1 MEKLLDR
8 TKPDS
13 ESMEE
18 KKIRYEDIRSQIKDG
33 DVLMFKGRYFSSSII
48 RWLTGSFYSH
58 AGIAV
63 WWNRRLMV
71 MEAVERGVG
80 ILPLSRKI
88 GSYRGDV
95 EWFCSKKEIPERDR
109 LRMIL
114 FAQEEL
120 GKSYARWREILFGWK
135 ILLRRNLSE
144 KDELRRENK
153 LYCSQYVARTYN
165 AIGLDLKKNRDDRFM
180 SPDDVANSPL
190 LEKRGVFKIKDCI
203 YLIPEVATE
212 IDIP

>member
-1 MEKLLDR
+1 MQKELEIR
-8 TKPDS
+8 KPDS

-18 KKIRYEDIRSQIKDG
+18 KIRYEDIRSQIKDG
-33 DVLMFKGRYFSSSII
+33 DVLMFKGRYLHSSII
-48 RWLTGSFYSH
+48 RGLTRSFYSH

-71 MEAVERGVG
+71 MEAVERGVR

-88 GSYRGDV
+88 SSYRGDV
-95 EWFCSKKEIPERDR
+95 EWFCSKKEISERDR
-109 LRMIL
+109 LRMII

-120 GKSYARWREILFGWK
+120 GKSYARWREIFFGWK
-135 ILLRRNLSE
+135 ILLRRDLSE

-153 LYCSQYVARTYN
+153 LYCSQYVAQIYN
-165 AIGLDLKKNRDDRFM
+165 SVGLDLKKKRDDRFM

-190 LEKRGVFKIKDCI
+190 LEKRGVFKIKDRI

>member
-1 MEKLLDR
+1 MKKLLDR

-13 ESMEE
+13 EGMEE
-18 KKIRYEDIRSQIKDG
+18 KKIRYEDIRSQIKNG
-33 DVLMFKGRYFSSSII
+33 DVLMFKGRYLHSSII
-48 RWLTGSFYSH
+48 RWLMGSPYSH

-71 MEAVERGVG
+71 MEAVGRGVG

-109 LRMIL
+109 LTMIL

-135 ILLRRNLSE
+135 ILFRRDLSE

-153 LYCSQYVARTYN
+153 LYCSQYVAQIYN
-165 AIGLDLKKNRDDRFM
+165 SIGLDLKKNREDRFM
-180 SPDDVANSPL
+180 SPGDIARSPL
-190 LEKRGVFKIKDCI
+190 LEKRGEFKVKSKSIELVYD
-203 YLIPEVATE
+203 
-212 IDIP
+212 

>member
-1 MEKLLDR
+1 MQKELEIR
-8 TKPDS
+8 KPDS

-18 KKIRYEDIRSQIKDG
+18 KIRYEDIRSQIKDG
-33 DVLMFKGRYFSSSII
+33 DVLMFKGRYLHSSII
-48 RWLTGSFYSH
+48 RGLTRSFYSH

-71 MEAVERGVG
+71 MEAVERGVR

-120 GKSYARWREILFGWK
+120 VKAM
-135 ILLRRNLSE
+135 
-144 KDELRRENK
+144 
-153 LYCSQYVARTYN
+153 
-165 AIGLDLKKNRDDRFM
+165 RDGGRSCLAGRF
-180 SPDDVANSPL
+180 
-190 LEKRGVFKIKDCI
+190 
-203 YLIPEVATE
+203 Y
-212 IDIP
+212 